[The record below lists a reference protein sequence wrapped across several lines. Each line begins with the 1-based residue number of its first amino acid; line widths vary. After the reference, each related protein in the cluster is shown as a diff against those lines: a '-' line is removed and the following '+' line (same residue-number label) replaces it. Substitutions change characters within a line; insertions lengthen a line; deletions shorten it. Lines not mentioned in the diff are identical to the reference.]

1 MGEVMITEQQTKD
14 YEIITNVW
22 RLLRDY
28 GDITIDQDDRWEAL
42 VHNAADMGRQM
53 PEAHRIINAVL
64 HELQERCRRKAGLA

>member
-1 MGEVMITEQQTKD
+1 MERTEQQEKD
-14 YEIITNVW
+14 RQVMIKAWQLMKE
-22 RLLRDY
+22 Y